1 MIYAILKGDDVIG
14 VSQDKELITRFLA
27 EQSELSEYL
36 SDVEVC
42 KLRKRSYDRYS
53 DKELVE
59 CGDIVLPSDLVE
71 VYQDLC
77 HDIVFDDSD
86 IKSIVKK
93 LIKIK
98 HSGLSDKEKKIIS
111 KACKLLISLDSLDV
125 LDSVQCASNY
135 DYIKEIKEQRD
146 WYSFLVSEGW

>member
-42 KLRKRSYDRYS
+42 KLRKRNYDRYS

>member
-14 VSQDKELITRFLA
+14 VSRDKELITRFLS

-42 KLRKRSYDRYS
+42 KLRKRNYDRYS

-77 HDIVFDDSD
+77 HDIAFDDSD